1 MKRSLSQN
9 AAVKGFPGG
18 PVIENPPARAGHAAS
33 APGPGGSCMSQA
45 TQPACLSS
53 WACAPEAHGLKA
65 RAPQPERPPQR
76 EASIPQL
83 ERIPCSL
90 QLKAWAA
97 TKTQCSQT

>member
-1 MKRSLSQN
+1 MSNHPLKKCNLVSRSNKITSFKKMKRSLSQN

-53 WACAPEAHGLKA
+53 
-65 RAPQPERPPQR
+65 
-76 EASIPQL
+76 
-83 ERIPCSL
+83 
-90 QLKAWAA
+90 
-97 TKTQCSQT
+97 